1 MENLTP
7 KLDPR
12 DVNLKGEVAKGAK
25 SLLATNRLWHLACG
39 VPSFVEKLASRVW
52 RAKKKKKEKKKKGER
67 EPITTFLTCSLVS
80 QARDKEGEATVKAK
94 WLLFLASPRGNLVPK
109 AS

>member
-39 VPSFVEKLASRVW
+39 IPSFVEKLASRVW
-52 RAKKKKKEKKKKGER
+52 RAKKKKKKEKEKGGR
-67 EPITTFLTCSLVS
+67 KG
-80 QARDKEGEATVKAK
+80 ADNH
-94 WLLFLASPRGNLVPK
+94 LFNLFPRFSGK
-109 AS
+109 GQRG